1 MLKSRGKQT
10 GFGYGSNI
18 EALSLPCQK
27 RSIML
32 IHRNFLPELKFSASR
47 SSGAGGQNV
56 NKVNTKVELRFH
68 VESSNLLSAEE
79 KSILLRK
86 LANRINNE
94 GELILTEQNE
104 RSQLKNK
111 EKVIDRFYR
120 MINQALIP
128 RKQRKATR
136 PTLASRRQ
144 RMEYKKQHSE
154 KKSRRQ
160 LPRLD

>member
-1 MLKSRGKQT
+1 ML
-10 GFGYGSNI
+10 
-18 EALSLPCQK
+18 A
-27 RSIML
+27 
-32 IHRNFLPELKFSASR
+32 HRNFITELKFSASR

-68 VESSNLLSAEE
+68 VESSRLLSTEE
-79 KSILLRK
+79 KSILIRK
-86 LANRINNE
+86 LANRINKE

-120 MINQALIP
+120 LINRALIP
-128 RKQRKATR
+128 QKRRKATR
-136 PTLASRRQ
+136 PTLASRR
-144 RMEYKKQHSE
+144 RRVENKKQHSE

-160 LPRLD
+160 NPRLD

>member
-1 MLKSRGKQT
+1 MVL
-10 GFGYGSNI
+10 
-18 EALSLPCQK
+18 
-27 RSIML
+27 
-32 IHRNFLPELKFSASR
+32 HRNFIPELTFTATR

-68 VESSNLLSAEE
+68 VESSKLLSQEE
-79 KSILLRK
+79 KNVLMRK
-86 LANRINNE
+86 LANRMNKE

-120 MINQALIP
+120 LINWALIP
-128 RKQRKATR
+128 QKRRKATR
-136 PTLASRRQ
+136 PTLASRHR
-144 RMEYKKQHSE
+144 RLENKKQHSE

-160 LPRLD
+160 NPRLD

>member
-1 MLKSRGKQT
+1 MLS
-10 GFGYGSNI
+10 
-18 EALSLPCQK
+18 
-27 RSIML
+27 
-32 IHRNFLPELKFSASR
+32 HRNFIPELKFSASR

-68 VESSNLLSAEE
+68 VESSVLLSPEE
-79 KSILLRK
+79 KSVLTRK
-86 LANRINNE
+86 LANRINKE

-120 MINQALIP
+120 LINRALIP
-128 RKQRKATR
+128 QKKRRATR
-136 PTLASRRQ
+136 PTLASRR
-144 RMEYKKQHSE
+144 RRLETKKQHSE

-160 LPRLD
+160 NPRLD

>member
-1 MLKSRGKQT
+1 MLS
-10 GFGYGSNI
+10 
-18 EALSLPCQK
+18 
-27 RSIML
+27 
-32 IHRNFLPELKFSASR
+32 HRNFIAELKFSASR

-68 VESSNLLSAEE
+68 VESSVLLSPEE
-79 KSILLRK
+79 KSVLMRK
-86 LANRINNE
+86 LANRINKE

-120 MINQALIP
+120 LINRALTP
-128 RKQRKATR
+128 QKKRRATR
-136 PTLASRRQ
+136 PTMASRR
-144 RMEYKKQHSE
+144 RRLETKKQHSE

-160 LPRLD
+160 NPRLD

>member
-1 MLKSRGKQT
+1 ML
-10 GFGYGSNI
+10 
-18 EALSLPCQK
+18 A
-27 RSIML
+27 
-32 IHRNFLPELKFSASR
+32 HRNFLPELKFSATR

-68 VESSNLLSAEE
+68 IESSGLLSAEE
-79 KSILLRK
+79 KNILLRK
-86 LANRINNE
+86 LVNRINNE

-120 MINQALIP
+120 LIHQALIP
-128 RKQRKATR
+128 RKPRKATR
-136 PTLASRRQ
+136 PTLASRRR
-144 RMEYKKQHSE
+144 RMENKQQHSE

-160 LPRLD
+160 SPRLD